1 MAKYIFE
8 HENWTDLIWH
18 AALFPTGYRSLYPIE
33 TGKYQTG
40 VMQIVS
46 AAMGKEKRYYK
57 AIKPEFW
64 NLHES
69 TPINKG
75 QRLMINKLFDGFDG
89 KLQTSKWAKITKT
102 STDTALRDIK
112 DLVDKG
118 VLIQTNDGGRNV
130 SYLLKHTKRSD

>member
-1 MAKYIFE
+1 MKPKTWIIHRKFAVNNLCIYRTGTLSMVKYIYE
-8 HENWTDLIWH
+8 HENWTDFTWH
-18 AALFPTGYRSLYPIE
+18 AALFPTGYSGLYPIE
-33 TGKYQTG
+33 TGIYRTG

-89 KLQTSKWAKITKT
+89 KL
-102 STDTALRDIK
+102 
-112 DLVDKG
+112 
-118 VLIQTNDGGRNV
+118 
-130 SYLLKHTKRSD
+130 